1 MADFLFIALRYAR
14 KLNRELQ
21 KLADAADQIRQQNL
35 VFTPQNRFI
44 RIQPDHGLTGSFK
57 DRPAAFPERTVGYGA
72 AEKETVH
79 RPCP

>member
-35 VFTPQNRFI
+35 VFTPQKPVYPNS
-44 RIQPDHGLTGSFK
+44 TGSW
-57 DRPAAFPERTVGYGA
+57 THWIV
-72 AEKETVH
+72 
-79 RPCP
+79 